1 MIIQLSEQ
9 CESLTGTLNKKYGY
23 YIQVRNTKS
32 GDKRFCSARSRGKVP
47 ADGHLKFIFTC
58 AKLTESRLHMVD
70 IRLTADELADALR
83 EASKFVA
90 ARKVTD
96 NFVNYTKRTY
106 NAQDILN
113 LKTTFGL

>member
-1 MIIQLSEQ
+1 MQIILSNQ
-9 CESLTGTLNKKYGY
+9 CESLTGSLRRGRGY
-23 YIQVRNTKS
+23 HIQKRKHGFFAKRNTK
-32 GDKRFCSARSRGKVP
+32 GAVP
-47 ADGHLKFIFTC
+47 PNGHLQFIFDC
-58 AKLTESRLHMVD
+58 AELTKSRLHMVD

>member
-1 MIIQLSEQ
+1 MKIFLSSQ
-9 CESLTGTLNKKYGY
+9 CESLTGTLKKNHGY
-23 YIQVRNTKS
+23 YIR
-32 GDKRFCSARSRGKVP
+32 RFRHKDGSVHFNSQRSKHSVP
-47 ADGHLKFIFTC
+47 PNGHLQFIIDC
-58 AKLTESRLHMVD
+58 AELTKSRLHLVD

-96 NFVNYTKRTY
+96 NFVDYKKRTY